1 MNKEEFLN
9 NYKELDFRKL
19 FKENKEKILSDYI
32 SQSKLNSFI
41 NSKSSFIL
49 RYLFN
54 IRYTNYKMLAGKI
67 CENLILNKISE
78 NEIDEEL
85 FSKIDSMTILDE
97 KENLKE
103 ELKDLSEFIKNNL
116 NKIKEILKNKIL
128 LFENQEFVYQIDK
141 YKIKII
147 PDFVFKNKETNKV
160 ELFENKY
167 TKRMPNIENISFS
180 HIRQV
185 LFYNTILKETSGI
198 DLENYILYSTPKKMQ
213 VVKINTIVDKDYL
226 KYSCDVFYKFI
237 KDLNYKTALY
247 YISND
252 LDSFY
257 INDIEKE
264 IAKIILKKDNI
275 NLLNISVEQVI

>member
-1 MNKEEFLN
+1 MTKEEFLN

-19 FKENKEKILSDYI
+19 FKENKEKILDDYL
-32 SQSKLNSFI
+32 SPSRLNSFI

-78 NEIDEEL
+78 NDIGEEI
-85 FSKIDSMTILDE
+85 FNKIDNMIILDE
-97 KENLKE
+97 EENLKE
-103 ELKDLSEFIKNNL
+103 ELKDIKEFIKNNL
-116 NKIKEILKNKIL
+116 EKIKNILSNKTL
-128 LFENQEFVYQIDK
+128 LFENQEFVYEIDK
-141 YKIKII
+141 YKIKIV
-147 PDFVFKNKETNKV
+147 PDFVFKNKETNKI

-167 TKRMPNIENISFS
+167 LKRMPNIENISFS

-198 DLENYILYSTPKKMQ
+198 NLENYILYSTPKKMQ
-213 VVKINTIVDKDYL
+213 VVKVNTLIDKDYL
-226 KYSCDVFYKFI
+226 KYSCDVFYKFV

-247 YISND
+247 YITND
-252 LDSFY
+252 LDSYY
-257 INDIEKE
+257 INEIEKE
-264 IAKIILKKDNI
+264 VAKLILKKDKI
-275 NLLNISVEQVI
+275 NLLNISIEQIV